1 MPHCTKA
8 KPIWDEVKLEYNGK
22 IVNGKRRVFQEYNC
36 TTKTAES
43 TELME
48 KFGADGFP
56 TVKMHSADGTII
68 DYDGIVVKLIANS
81 AF

>member
-1 MPHCTKA
+1 
-8 KPIWDEVKLEYNGK
+8 
-22 IVNGKRRVFQEYNC
+22 
-36 TTKTAES
+36 
-43 TELME
+43 ME